1 MSMSFGVAVSSLLA
15 ALFLG
20 GEHRPGPAGMVSGIH
35 WTFLVL
41 GLMTIV
47 TAFAFSRLSPGDGAT
62 ISRHKAPL

>member
-15 ALFLG
+15 AVFLG
-20 GEHRPGPAGMVSGIH
+20 GEHRTDPVGMVSGIH

-47 TAFAFSRLSPGDGAT
+47 TSLVFAQLSPGDGAA
-62 ISRHKAPL
+62 ISRHRISL